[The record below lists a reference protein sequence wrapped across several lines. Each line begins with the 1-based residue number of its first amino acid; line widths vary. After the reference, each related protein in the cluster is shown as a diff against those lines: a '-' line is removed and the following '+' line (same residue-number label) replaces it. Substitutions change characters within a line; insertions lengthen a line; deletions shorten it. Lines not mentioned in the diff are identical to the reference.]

1 MQTVIFAQLWVDGT
15 WQTDVAVD
23 IDDGRVVAMR
33 PGQGTPA
40 QAVAGSAGS
49 AASGAT
55 AGAPDAALSDPLA
68 EDERPQYVPGLTL
81 PGLADAH
88 CHAFQR
94 LLPAWTQR
102 ARATRERALR
112 EDFWTWRELMYAA
125 AAHLGTE
132 ELEAIATRCYLDLL
146 RGGYTAV
153 AEFLYLH
160 RLPDAQAAPLNAD
173 LAIAAAAGRAG
184 MRLLLLPA
192 LYQHADFGAASVTAG
207 QAPFERSEAQFLR
220 DWQELKR
227 RHPEG
232 PSLWLG
238 IAFHSLRAVDLE
250 TVARLAA
257 QLGRDARCRMFHIHV
272 AEQPGEVTA
281 CLAHHGRRPVALLAE
296 RDLLGPRW
304 ALVHAIHITVGELK
318 QIARSGAVLVAC
330 PTTEADLGDGYADV
344 GRLLASGGQLAIG
357 SDSNIGCSAYAELRM
372 LEWGLRQREGRRNVT
387 ASAAEP
393 SVADRLFHV
402 VHSGGWRALG
412 VAAAGAAGASAD
424 FVTFDAQQGDWSLV
438 PPEQFLSALVFGA
451 AAPVARE
458 VMVGGQWVIR
468 RGVHA
473 QEAQIEQRYRAAL
486 MRLAPALSAALARDG
501 G

>member
-1 MQTVIFAQLWVDGT
+1 MQTVTFAQLWVDGA
-15 WQTDVAVD
+15 WQKNVAVD
-23 IDDGRVVAMR
+23 IDEGRVVALR
-33 PGQGTPA
+33 AA
-40 QAVAGSAGS
+40 QAS
-49 AASGAT
+49 AAC
-55 AGAPDAALSDPLA
+55 
-68 EDERPQYVPGLTL
+68 VPGVTL

-94 LLPAWTQR
+94 LLPPWTQR
-102 ARATRERALR
+102 AGTTPEGARY

-132 ELEAIATRCYLDLL
+132 ELEAITARCYLDLL

-160 RLPDAQAAPLNAD
+160 RLSNPGAPQQAVPLNAD
-173 LAIAAAAGRAG
+173 VAITGAARRAG

-207 QAPFERSEAQFLR
+207 QAPFERSAEQFLE
-220 DWQELKR
+220 DWQQLKER
-227 RHPEG
+227 YPQTA
-232 PSLWLG
+232 SLWLG
-238 IAFHSLRAVDLE
+238 IAFHSLRAVAVE
-250 TVARLAA
+250 TAVRLAN
-257 QLGRDARCRMFHIHV
+257 QLASDARCRTFHIHV

-281 CLAHHGRRPVALLAE
+281 CLAHHGRRPVALLAAHG
-296 RDLLGPRW
+296 LLSPRW
-304 ALVHAIHITVGELK
+304 ALVHAIHVTAAELR
-318 QIARSGAVLVAC
+318 QIVRSGAVLVAC

-344 GRLLASGGQLAIG
+344 ARLLTGGGQLAIG
-357 SDSNIGCSAYAELRM
+357 SDSNIGCNAYAELRT

-393 SVADRLFHV
+393 SVADRLFRAV
-402 VHSGGWRALG
+402 RSGGWQAVG
-412 VAAAGAAGASAD
+412 MPAAGSVGASAD
-424 FVTFDAQQGDWSLV
+424 FVTFDAQQGDWPLV
-438 PPEQFLSALVFGA
+438 PPAHFLSALVFGA

-458 VMVGGQWVIR
+458 VMVNGQWVIR
-468 RGVHA
+468 GGEHA

-486 MRLAPALSAALARDG
+486 TKLAPALGEALARG